1 MQYLSKIKQIAK
13 TEGIDRI
20 EIMCTGEIE
29 VHWSDLTDLQILKDG
44 RSLKDTDDERI
55 LKLAESIL
63 LFGLASNIQVWK
75 DAGTVYCFD
84 AHHRKKA
91 FELLDAAGVEIPPL
105 PATRC
110 LAKTSDEAKR
120 LLLLK
125 ESKSSWVNVN
135 VVGDYMQEIG
145 MSVNMAAEVLDL
157 PGIAIMSDG
166 EGWEIDDLEEEPD
179 AGGAEPP
186 EPEEPPEEP
195 VTQPGEIWLFCDH
208 RVMCGDS
215 TDADAVGR
223 LMQGKKADMV
233 FTDPPYNTG
242 MTAKTQSSENGGT
255 PWKGKKKSGGST
267 RLSHMFDDSF
277 TDEEWQKFMS
287 LFCVRYSEN
296 MKQDSVAYI
305 CLDWRRSHELVPH
318 IKNNFKLS
326 NLIIWDK
333 VVHGLGSDYKYCHEF
348 IHVCKKGKPDIL
360 NRDGEK
366 EYYDIWHIQRKMGR
380 DEDHATK
387 KPIELCTRAIRHA
400 SRAGDIVM
408 DLFGGSGSTLVAA
421 ESLSRKCYTM
431 ELMPSYVDVILR
443 RWSEMTGRIPVRESD
458 GMEFAIDK

>member
-1 MQYLSKIKQIAK
+1 
-13 TEGIDRI
+13 
-20 EIMCTGEIE
+20 
-29 VHWSDLTDLQILKDG
+29 LKDG

-179 AGGAEPP
+179 DGGAEPP
-186 EPEEPPEEP
+186 EPTEPPEEP
-195 VTQPGEIWLFCDH
+195 VTQPGEIWLCGDH
-208 RVMCGDS
+208 RVMCGDAAS
-215 TDADAVGR
+215 MDDVKKV
-223 LMQGKKADMV
+223 MCGKKADMV
-233 FTDPPYNTG
+233 FTDPPYG
-242 MTAKTQSSENGGT
+242 VSYVGKTKDALTIKNDDMSEVDLKTNVSIWFDGVDLA
-255 PWKGKKKSGGST
+255 T
-267 RLSHMFDDSF
+267 RDG
-277 TDEEWQKFMS
+277 
-287 LFCVRYSEN
+287 
-296 MKQDSVAYI
+296 AYI
-305 CLDWRRSHELVPH
+305 IATVAPGPLHVIFASDLKDRGWLRQIMVWCKDSMVLGHSEYHYKHEPILFGWKPGDRL
-318 IKNNFKLS
+318 KNTDRTKTTVWDFKRPKTS
-326 NLIIWDK
+326 KEHPTMKPVEMWEY
-333 VVHGLGSDYKYCHEF
+333 G
-348 IHVCKKGKPDIL
+348 VCNHTIP
-360 NRDGEK
+360 
-366 EYYDIWHIQRKMGR
+366 
-380 DEDHATK
+380 
-387 KPIELCTRAIRHA
+387 
-400 SRAGDIVM
+400 GD
-408 DLFGGSGSTLVAA
+408 LLFEPFGGSGTTLMAC
-421 ESLSRKCYTM
+421 ERTGRKCYSL
-431 ELMPSYVDVILR
+431 EIDPKYVDVILR